1 MVNGFLKATQINK
14 NLADKTKLFLPYV
27 EMYDTGDK
35 IKFMVDW
42 GSVMIYD
49 ELISIKVLENW

>member
-35 IKFMVDW
+35 IKFMVD
-42 GSVMIYD
+42 
-49 ELISIKVLENW
+49 